1 MDGVSSL
8 ILTNFYNVIIVVYSD
23 YAPADELDHYDSA
36 LLAKDDDDELFES
49 MEKRI
54 RDRNAAEEALDAF
67 YAKQRQRE
75 EEAEGDLENFG
86 FGRQDDS
93 DDDDDGMDN
102 PELIEGA
109 EKALNLEAFDSPL
122 REWIAEERTRRE
134 ISRRFRKFLS
144 TYYVGIEEVTRWVKK
159 HEHFDPPV
167 PLPSNLRV
175 TPPIYPPKI
184 R

>member
-1 MDGVSSL
+1 MFNAIS
-8 ILTNFYNVIIVVYSD
+8 IISSD

-36 LLAKDDDDELFES
+36 LLAKDDDEELFES
-49 MEKRI
+49 MDKRI
-54 RDRNAAEEALDAF
+54 RDRNAADEAMDALL
-67 YAKQRQRE
+67 AKQRQRA
-75 EEAEGDLENFG
+75 EEAEEGLETYGG
-86 FGRQDDS
+86 FGPREDS
-93 DDDDDGMDN
+93 EDEDDGMDN
-102 PELIEGA
+102 AELIEGA

-159 HEHFDPPV
+159 YEHIDPPV
-167 PLPSNLRV
+167 PLPSNLRA
-175 TPPIYPPKI
+175 TPPIYLPKI